1 MGPTF
6 AASAVSCTASHALD
20 RLIHSNNRKFLQLL
34 CILSAL
40 LAFAGCGSSSSS
52 SNSDSSLQTPG
63 TVSPTSHPLV
73 ASYSV
78 VASAAG
84 TVSVEFGTTSSY
96 GRSTGNVTAPAGG
109 GTVQVLVGGMR
120 ANTTYHMRAR
130 VALDSGMLLID
141 SDHTFTTGALPQ
153 VTFPSV
159 NVTPS
164 GLAKSGGVELIS
176 GVGPKASAVVL
187 DTDGSVIWYYYDPS
201 LAAGAYAFPIRQLDN
216 GNFLINFESDVREVD
231 LAGQIVRQVTLTQL
245 NAALAAAGYPLQAAN
260 LHHDLL
266 RLSNGHW
273 ILLVNEYQNFQD
285 LPGYPGTTSV
295 LGDALVDLD
304 TSNQPVWVW
313 RAFDHLDVNRHPYM
327 FPDWTHSN
335 AIVYEP
341 DGSLLLS
348 MRHQSWILKIDYANG
363 AGGGDVLW
371 RLGPGGDFTL
381 SVSDPAQWFYNQH
394 YPNLLQATASTQQ
407 IAMYDNGDTRPD
419 STGQPCT
426 ATCYSRALI
435 MNIDELARTAQIS
448 WQYSPGWYSF
458 WGGSIVV
465 LPNNDVEFD
474 STAVLGG
481 YSRVLEVTNES
492 APQKVWELDTTNTAF
507 YRAFRIP
514 SLYPGVAW

>member
-1 MGPTF
+1 
-6 AASAVSCTASHALD
+6 
-20 RLIHSNNRKFLQLL
+20 LL
-34 CILSAL
+34 VL
-40 LAFAGCGSSSSS
+40 AGCGSAASSSS
-52 SNSDSSLQTPG
+52 DTPLPTPG
-63 TVSPTSHPLV
+63 TVTSTSHPLV

-78 VASAAG
+78 VAPAVG
-84 TVSVEFGTTSSY
+84 TVSVEFGTSASY
-96 GRSTGNVTAPAGG
+96 GRSTGSMTVPTGG

-130 VALDSGMLLID
+130 VALASGTLLLD
-141 SDHTFTTGALPQ
+141 SDHTFTTGALPP
-153 VTFPSV
+153 VSFPSAK
-159 NVTPS
+159 VTPS
-164 GLAKSGGVELIS
+164 GLSKSGGVELVS
-176 GVGPKASAVVL
+176 GVGPNASAVVL
-187 DTDGSVIWYYYDPS
+187 DTDGSVIWYYYDAS
-201 LAAGAYAFPIRQLDN
+201 LAEGDYAFPIRQLDN
-216 GNFLINFESDVREVD
+216 GNFLINLQSAVREVN
-231 LAGQIVRQVTLTQL
+231 LAGQIVRQVTFSQL
-245 NAALAAAGYPLQAAN
+245 NASLAAAGYSLQAAN
-260 LHHDLL
+260 IHHDLL

-304 TSNQPVWVW
+304 TNNQPVWVW

-381 SVSDPAQWFYNQH
+381 SASDPAQWFYNQH
-394 YPNLLQATASTQQ
+394 FPNLVQTSGSTQQ

-419 STGQPCT
+419 SSGQPCT
-426 ATCYSRALI
+426 TTCYSRAII
-435 MNIDELARTAQIS
+435 MNIDESARSAQIS

-465 LPNNDVEFD
+465 LPNSNVEFD
-474 STAVLGG
+474 STTVLGG
-481 YSRVLEVTNES
+481 YSRVLEVTNGS
-492 APQKVWELDTTNTAF
+492 SPQKVWELDATNTAF
-507 YRAFRIP
+507 YRAYRIP